1 MYHNFIGIDISKNEF
16 HAALYGKNKVL
27 KFGNNAEGFREFQRE
42 YQQILSESLIVLEA
56 TGGYE
61 SSLANYLH
69 DSNIAVHRANTRVI
83 KSFIRSLSKLGKSD
97 TIDAQ
102 GLARYAKERHE
113 ELKLYEPNSDT
124 DKELLELTNRKT
136 ELKHMIVQEK
146 NRLQAPDNKYC
157 KSSNTTVIKLLQN
170 ELDRL
175 KKRQKELID
184 KNVQLKAKVDLLK
197 AEVAGVGES
206 TAIELLSIFPELG
219 TLNRRQV
226 ASLAGVAPHPNE
238 SGKKVGY
245 RMTCGGRDNIKPIL
259 FMAAMA
265 AAKSKSKLGEFY
277 KRLITNGK
285 KRIVALVALMRK
297 IIITVNAKLKSLSVN
312 RKVEFT

>member
-1 MYHNFIGIDISKNEF
+1 M
-16 HAALYGKNKVL
+16 L
-27 KFGNNAEGFREFQRE
+27 
-42 YQQILSESLIVLEA
+42 
-56 TGGYE
+56 
-61 SSLANYLH
+61 
-69 DSNIAVHRANTRVI
+69 
-83 KSFIRSLSKLGKSD
+83 
-97 TIDAQ
+97 
-102 GLARYAKERHE
+102 
-113 ELKLYEPNSDT
+113 
-124 DKELLELTNRKT
+124 
-136 ELKHMIVQEK
+136 VQEK
-146 NRLQAPDNKYC
+146 NRLQAPNNKYC
-157 KSSNTTVIKLLQN
+157 KSSNTTVIKLLQS

-245 RMTCGGRDNIKPIL
+245 RMTRGGRDNIKPIL

-285 KRIVALVALMRK
+285 KRIVALVALIRK
-297 IIITVNAKLKSLSVN
+297 IITVNAKLKSLAVN

>member
-1 MYHNFIGIDISKNEF
+1 
-16 HAALYGKNKVL
+16 
-27 KFGNNAEGFREFQRE
+27 
-42 YQQILSESLIVLEA
+42 
-56 TGGYE
+56 
-61 SSLANYLH
+61 
-69 DSNIAVHRANTRVI
+69 
-83 KSFIRSLSKLGKSD
+83 
-97 TIDAQ
+97 
-102 GLARYAKERHE
+102 
-113 ELKLYEPNSDT
+113 
-124 DKELLELTNRKT
+124 
-136 ELKHMIVQEK
+136 
-146 NRLQAPDNKYC
+146 
-157 KSSNTTVIKLLQN
+157 
-170 ELDRL
+170 
-175 KKRQKELID
+175 
-184 KNVQLKAKVDLLK
+184 LLK
-197 AEVAGVGES
+197 AEVVGVGES
-206 TAIELLSIFPELG
+206 TAIELLSIFPELD

-297 IIITVNAKLKSLSVN
+297 IIITVNAKLKSLAVN